1 MAKTHEDLERT
12 ALSRRLN
19 GMMNLSAG
27 WDSYS
32 APAPVADTIVR
43 ARGLVDALLLH
54 GYAVTHI
61 GPSSL
66 GGVGITVEQDETEYA
81 IEFRNSGKGIVTV
94 IGAND
99 EFTVHE
105 LTDALAF
112 QSDILSLIDRGSV

>member
-12 ALSRRLN
+12 ALARKLD
-19 GMMNLSAG
+19 GLKDLSAG

-32 APAPVADTIVR
+32 APVPVADTIVR

-54 GYAVTHI
+54 GYAITHV
-61 GPSSL
+61 GPSAL

-81 IEFRNSGKGIVTV
+81 IEFRNSGKAIVTE
-94 IGAND
+94 IGAD
-99 EFTVHE
+99 DGFTVHE

-112 QSDILSLIDRGSV
+112 QSDVLSMLDKGVA